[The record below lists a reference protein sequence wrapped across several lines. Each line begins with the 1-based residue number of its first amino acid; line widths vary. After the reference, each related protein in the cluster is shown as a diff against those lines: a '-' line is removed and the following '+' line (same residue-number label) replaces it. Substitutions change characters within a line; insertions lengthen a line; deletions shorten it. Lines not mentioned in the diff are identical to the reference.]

1 MKYIVTG
8 GGGFIGSHLTEKL
21 IKLGHKVIVID
32 NFSVGRRNNL
42 KSIKKNIK
50 IINADIN
57 NKNKIF
63 KYFKNVDCVF
73 HLAAL
78 ADIVPSIENPE
89 FYFSTNV
96 NGTFNVLHC
105 SLKNKVKRFIY
116 VASSSSYG
124 IPKIYPTPES
134 YSIDPQYP
142 YALTKRI
149 GEEITLH
156 FAKVFKLNATSLRFF
171 NVYGPRA
178 RTSGTYGAMFG
189 VFLAQKIAGK
199 PYTMVGDGN
208 QSRDFT
214 YVSDAVE
221 ALIST
226 AKNKKISGECFN
238 VGSGKTVTVNKVIK
252 LLKGKFVK
260 IPKRPGEPDI
270 TYADITKIKKRIG
283 WKPKISIEKGITL
296 LLKNLE
302 SWKNSPVWTPK
313 SIKKA
318 TKKWFFYL
326 GKK

>member
-1 MKYIVTG
+1 M
-8 GGGFIGSHLTEKL
+8 
-21 IKLGHKVIVID
+21 
-32 NFSVGRRNNL
+32 
-42 KSIKKNIK
+42 
-50 IINADIN
+50 
-57 NKNKIF
+57 
-63 KYFKNVDCVF
+63 
-73 HLAAL
+73 
-78 ADIVPSIENPE
+78 
-89 FYFSTNV
+89 
-96 NGTFNVLHC
+96 
-105 SLKNKVKRFIY
+105 
-116 VASSSSYG
+116 
-124 IPKIYPTPES
+124 
-134 YSIDPQYP
+134 
-142 YALTKRI
+142 TKRI

-199 PYTMVGDGN
+199 PYTLVGDGN

-214 YVSDAVE
+214 YVSDVVD

-226 AKNKKISGECFN
+226 AKNRKISGEYFN

-252 LLKGKFVK
+252 LLKGKYVK

-270 TYADITKIKKRIG
+270 TYADITKIKRKIG
-283 WKPKISIEKGITL
+283 WKPKISIEKGIAL

-326 GKK
+326 DKK